1 MNMYFSRKSLV
12 AATVALGF
20 AILPAAVFGAEEPPE
35 LKAAV
40 ESGKLPP
47 LAERLPET
55 PRVIDMEK
63 LGKTEGKYGGKL
75 RMLMSRSKDIR
86 MMTVYGYARLVGFG
100 PDLQLAP
107 DILQDV
113 DVEEGR
119 IFTLRLRPGHK
130 WSDGHP
136 FTSED
141 FRYYWEDVATNPDI
155 SRSGPRQV
163 MLVAGKP
170 PKFEVVDEVTVRYT
184 WDKPNP
190 LFLPSLAGARP
201 NYIYLPS
208 HYMRQFHA
216 KYADAGKL
224 EAAVKAAGSRNWVAL
239 HTVKARQYRPENP
252 DLPTLEPWANRT
264 APPAERFVFERNPY
278 FHRVDKSG
286 RQLPYID
293 SILMGISSKEIIAA
307 KTGTGETDL
316 QGRYLRFDDYTFLKG
331 AEKSHNI
338 KVLLWENGVGSQ
350 MALLPNLNV
359 EDAGWREVLRDVRFR
374 RALSLGIHR
383 EEINQ
388 QFFFGLAYPSSN
400 SVLPDSP
407 LFKTDYSEAW
417 AGYDPERANAMLD
430 EMGLTKRN
438 GEGIRLLPDGRPAEL
453 IVESAG
459 ATEEADLLQLIS
471 VYWKDLGIKVFVR
484 TLQRDVLRRRFL
496 TGQTM
501 MSVWGG
507 LNVGLASADLPPEE
521 LAPVSSA
528 QGNWPVWGQHTET
541 GGQAGQAIDDPEA
554 AKLLEL
560 YQQWRLSATHEDRES
575 VWHEMLTLYSDQVYT
590 IGTVNGVKQPI
601 VFNGDLRNTPEKGVY
616 AFSPTAYFGIYMP
629 DTFWFDKGASN

>member
-1 MNMYFSRKSLV
+1 MNTLFSGKFFAAAAIALV
-12 AATVALGF
+12 AATQPGN
-20 AILPAAVFGAEEPPE
+20 VFSAEEPPE
-35 LKAAV
+35 LKSAV
-40 ESGKLPP
+40 EAGTLPP
-47 LAERLPET
+47 LAQRLPAT

-63 LGKTEGKYGGKL
+63 FGKTPGKYGGEM
-75 RMLMSRSKDIR
+75 RILMSKSKDIR

-100 PDLQLAP
+100 PDLQLVP

-113 DVEEGR
+113 EVEEGR

-136 FTSED
+136 FTAED
-141 FRYYWEDVATNPDI
+141 FRYYWEDVATNADV

-163 MLVAGKP
+163 MLVGGKA
-170 PKFEVVDEVTVRYT
+170 PKFEVIDELAVRYT
-184 WDKPNP
+184 WDQPNP

-201 NYIYLPS
+201 NYIYLPA
-208 HYMRQFHA
+208 HYMKQFHE
-216 KYADAGKL
+216 KHTDAAEL
-224 EAAVKAAGSRNWVAL
+224 EATVKAAKSRNWIAL
-239 HTVKARQYRPENP
+239 HTVRGRQYRPENP
-252 DLPTLEPWANRT
+252 DLPTLAPWVNQT
-264 APPAERFVFERNPY
+264 PPPAERFVFKRNPY
-278 FHRVDKSG
+278 FHRVDKNG
-286 RQLPYID
+286 RQLPYIN
-293 SILMGISSKEIIAA
+293 SVLMGLSSKEIIAA

-331 AEKSHNI
+331 AEKNHNI
-338 KVLLWENGVGSQ
+338 KVSLWQSGIGSQ

-359 EDAGWREVLRDVRFR
+359 ENKTWRGVLRDVRFR
-374 RALSLGIHR
+374 RALSLGINR

-388 QFFFGLAYPSSN
+388 QFYFGLAHPSSN

-407 LFKTDYSEAW
+407 LHKPEYSEAW
-417 AGYDPERANAMLD
+417 AQFDPEKANAILD
-430 EMGLTKRN
+430 EMGLEKRD
-438 GEGIRLLPDGRPAEL
+438 GSGIRLLPDGMPAEL

-459 ATEEADLLQLIS
+459 ATEEADLLQLIT
-471 VYWKDLGIKVFVR
+471 VYWKELGIKVFVR

-541 GGQAGQAIDDPEA
+541 AGKAGEEIDDPA
-554 AKLLEL
+554 ASRLLEL
-560 YQQWRLSATHEDRES
+560 YGNWRSSATHGERES
-575 VWHEMLTLYSDQVYT
+575 IWHEMLALYSDQVFT
-590 IGTVNGVKQPI
+590 IGTVNGVLQPV
-601 VFNGDLRNTPEKGVY
+601 VFNADLRNVPDKGVY

-629 DTFWFDKGASN
+629 DTFWYAKGSSD

>member
-1 MNMYFSRKSLV
+1 MNMVFSRNSLV
-12 AATVALGF
+12 AATVALGLAVF
-20 AILPAAVFGAEEPPE
+20 PAAVSGAEEPPE

-40 ESGKLPP
+40 EAGELPP

-55 PRVIDMEK
+55 PRVIEMDK
-63 LGKTEGKYGGKL
+63 LGKTEGKYGGNL
-75 RMLMSRSKDIR
+75 RILMSKSKDIR
-86 MMTVYGYARLVGFG
+86 MMTVYSYARLVGFG
-100 PDLQLAP
+100 PDLQLVP

-113 DVEEGR
+113 EVEEGR

-141 FRYYWEDVATNPDI
+141 FRYYWEDVATNPDV

-170 PKFEVVDEVTVRYT
+170 PQFEVVDEVTVRYT

-216 KYADAGKL
+216 KYADAQKL
-224 EAAVKAAGSRNWVAL
+224 EATVKEAGSRNWIAL
-239 HTVKARQYRPENP
+239 HTVRARQYRPENP
-252 DLPTLEPWANRT
+252 DLPTLAPWVNHT
-264 APPAERFVFERNPY
+264 PPPAERFVFKRNPY
-278 FHRVDKSG
+278 FHRVDKG
-286 RQLPYID
+286 GQQLPYID
-293 SILMGISSKEIIAA
+293 SVLMGLSSKEIIAA

-331 AEKSHNI
+331 AEKKHNI
-338 KVLLWENGVGSQ
+338 RVSLWQNGIGSQ

-359 EDAGWREVLRDVRFR
+359 EDAAWREVLRDVRFR

-388 QFFFGLAYPSSN
+388 QFFFGLARPSGN

-407 LFKTDYSEAW
+407 LFKAEYSDAW
-417 AGYDPERANAMLD
+417 AGFDPEQANALLD

-438 GEGIRLLPDGRPAEL
+438 GEGIRLLPDGRPADL

-471 VYWKDLGIKVFVR
+471 VYWKELGIKVFVR

-496 TGQTM
+496 TGQTI

-541 GGQAGQAIDDPEA
+541 SGQAGEAIDDPAA

-560 YQQWRLSATHEDRES
+560 YQQWRLSATHEQREAI
-575 VWHEMLTLYSDQVYT
+575 WHEMLTLYSDQVFT
-590 IGTVNGVKQPI
+590 IGTVNGVLQPI
-601 VFNGDLRNTPEKGVY
+601 VFNRDLRNTPEKGVY

-629 DTFWFDKGASN
+629 DTFWFDQGASK